1 VSTVMVD
8 ISALFLF
15 DGLILQTCFND
26 DDANR
31 YIIAVDWLTPDA
43 RELIMGGGNAL
54 RVFSRSRRQLEIQ
67 LGSS

>member
-1 VSTVMVD
+1 MSTVMVD

-31 YIIAVDWLTPDA
+31 YIIAVDWLMPNA
-43 RELIMGGGNAL
+43 RELIMGGKAL